1 MADVVQV
8 FCKIDPSPTLQQVV
22 EFLSEEGFD
31 ARFDEAEIDESEMEN
46 PAWAEA
52 ALFLGEDER
61 NLQLMCFRNDDS
73 DEFTD
78 LVDELTEE
86 LDGREGPEVKRVLK
100 HLKRAVFVF
109 EISLVE
115 GSEEEVTAQSALV
128 NLLVAHYGGLLFVPE
143 EGFYDSDDLIVGM
156 D

>member
-1 MADVVQV
+1 M
-8 FCKIDPSPTLQQVV
+8 
-22 EFLSEEGFD
+22 
-31 ARFDEAEIDESEMEN
+31 
-46 PAWAEA
+46 
-52 ALFLGEDER
+52 GEDER